1 MKNKDIL
8 RKSLIKIL
16 LVGSALS
23 ITPLVLVNGDSYR
36 EANSRLNELGTPN
49 QKIELAEKMKK
60 NYQTEDTVY
69 KFLNLGE
76 YIAANNASK

>member
-1 MKNKDIL
+1 MENKDIL
-8 RKSLIKIL
+8 KRSLVRLL
-16 LVGSALS
+16 LVCSPLV
-23 ITPLVLVNGDSYR
+23 ITPLALVNGDSYR